1 MLTPFRS
8 PTVRGRLTEKAFNR
22 YVVKPLELAKSN
34 AAGDVPRAL
43 QLIDQVLFVDPKNPD
58 ALALKKELLEPG
70 NRKDAG
76 P

>member
-1 MLTPFRS
+1 M
-8 PTVRGRLTEKAFNR
+8 TEKAFTR

-34 AAGDVPRAL
+34 APGDATRAM
-43 QLIDQVLFVDPKNPD
+43 QLVDQVLFVDPKNSE
-58 ALALKKELLEPG
+58 ALALKKELSEPG